1 MVLWEW
7 PLSIAAL
14 AQPASVRD
22 MLGPR
27 QGKCSVQF
35 ADSFYKSP
43 VFTDRQKCSERT
55 RKVRGQS
62 RSAPL
67 PRWGDPALWRLRATS
82 EPRRDGGKDRK
93 QVALMKSQA
102 SSGWFAFL
110 SLFSNRVTPLVKRSP
125 DEAPALRIKV
135 RNPDLGDEGPGKLY
149 PPSSPSPPFLL
160 FLIKKKNRFFV
171 CLVFA
176 ASHTACGI
184 FFFFFF
190 FTNSYPLFFKS

>member
-35 ADSFYKSP
+35 ADSFYKRP

-125 DEAPALRIKV
+125 DAAPALRIKV
-135 RNPDLGDEGPGKLY
+135 TNPDLGDEGPGKLY

-190 FTNSYPLFFKS
+190 FFYKFISLIF